1 MNKWVWAVPIALIVI
16 TAVAV
21 GLLGARDV
29 DLDQCIYDTKL
40 SEAVSVSDTD
50 ALRIL
55 DTNRSIFDTA
65 YDECIASAAPVTSG
79 ELSSECILLGAM
91 PSECIDLRCDV
102 DTIWFVLEDK
112 PGAFVAIAKG
122 ASIPAAA
129 ENLGA
134 DGYNISRVQSELLG
148 GWIYYAEYARAITF
162 RDTYLERLEDGLTAE
177 QKAQLTPN
185 AISEAALVFKDV
197 ANAPFPAEYCRGKY
211 ALCAVLEQIDGGE
224 MTVILDPKTKAFL
237 GTGE

>member
-1 MNKWVWAVPIALIVI
+1 MNKWVWAVPIALIAI

-40 SEAVSVSDTD
+40 SEVVSVSDTD

-55 DTNRSIFDTA
+55 DTNREAFDA
-65 YDECIASAAPVTSG
+65 VYDECTAAGPVG
-79 ELSSECILLGAM
+79 AEALPPEIGAVACRWSE
-91 PSECIDLRCDV
+91 
-102 DTIWFVLEDK
+102 DTLWIVLEDK

-122 ASIPAAA
+122 TSIPAAA
-129 ENLGA
+129 ESLGA
-134 DGYNISRVQSELLG
+134 DGHNVSRAQSELLG
-148 GWIYYAEYARAITF
+148 GWVYYAEYVRAITF

-177 QKAQLTPN
+177 QKAKLTPN
-185 AISEAALVFKDV
+185 AISEAALVFKDI
-197 ANAPFPAEYCRGKY
+197 ANAPYPAEYCRGKY
-211 ALCAVLEQIDGGE
+211 ALCAVLEQADGEE

>member
-1 MNKWVWAVPIALIVI
+1 MNKWVWAVPIALIAI

-55 DTNRSIFDTA
+55 DTNREAFDAA
-65 YDECIASAAPVTSG
+65 YDEFVATGTIGVLPSVTA
-79 ELSSECILLGAM
+79 EAM
-91 PSECIDLRCDV
+91 PSEFDAFAFRWNE
-102 DTIWFVLEDK
+102 DTLWIVLEER
-112 PGAFVAIAKG
+112 PGAFVAIVKG

-129 ENLGA
+129 ESLGA

-148 GWIYYAEYARAITF
+148 GWVYYAEYVRAITF
-162 RDTYLERLEDGLTAE
+162 RDTYLERLEDGLTAQ
-177 QKAQLTPN
+177 QKAKLTPN

-197 ANAPFPAEYCRGKY
+197 ANAPYPAEYCRGKY
-211 ALCAVLEQIDGGE
+211 ALCAVLGQADGEE
-224 MTVILDPKTKAFL
+224 MIVILDPKTKAFL